1 MARIDLDKLRALLPP
16 ELKSFLGNDLSQWGP
31 RERGT
36 VLEHLKSIAEAVA
49 SFLPRIVA
57 EEKLSRRPSG
67 QAARFLDA
75 AILVAD
81 IAGFTALSE
90 SLSRPG
96 RKGAEELTAII
107 NRYFSSL
114 LGTLFKYGGD
124 LYRFSGDAL
133 LAVFRDEP
141 QAKTIY
147 EMRALQAALEVQS
160 FMRDFAVLRT
170 SVGDQQVGMHVA
182 VHSGKVLMMEL
193 GEPNLGLEHY
203 LGGRTMHE
211 IALLEDR
218 SEAGDILVSKTMIKK
233 LGKSLVTEAKPS
245 GEQALTGLAI
255 PVAPLDEARKPP
267 GTMGFEEE
275 AASLTE
281 RIYALAPFLHLD
293 LFQRIVTES
302 QRRIGE
308 GEHRRVSV
316 LFLVAGGLDLER
328 DSGAAD
334 KLAERYKAVQR
345 TVKSFGGII
354 NKVDVTPDGDRV
366 MILFGVPQA
375 YEDHE
380 TRALIC
386 ARELLADR
394 GAAALGLWQKA
405 GCNAG
410 HVFAGSVGSRIRR
423 EFTVM
428 GDEVNVA
435 ARLASLAQRGE
446 ILTSEKIKRRAKGSF
461 AFTPRGEVQV
471 KGKTAPVEVF
481 KVEGR
486 EEKPSLEG
494 WVSESL
500 ALVGRTPELALLDEA
515 IASALEGKG
524 QIVSLVG
531 EAGIGKSRLLKEL
544 LARWQGKGGRVFSGN
559 CQSFGNVLAYL
570 PWISVLESCFGM
582 NPQDPAAR
590 KAAKIEEGLKSVDPA
605 LGDWASLVGE
615 ALGVPL
621 GPGGMEEKPMVK
633 FLDAKLRRER
643 LLDIVFQVLA
653 ARSEKEPLG
662 LAIEDLHWMDAASLD
677 LLNYVARNLEGK
689 KILLALAY
697 RPVEKKWEFMEKPFH
712 RELRLRELVPSETS
726 QLVANLLQAPSL
738 PAELKDLVLS
748 KTQGNPFF
756 VEEVIKTLR
765 ERGAVSQEGGAW
777 KISAALSAVEVPDTV
792 QGVLMSRID
801 RLSPAEK
808 NILQVAAVIGREFDF
823 DILSGIAPQKERLSQ
838 ALSEL
843 TRLDLILQG
852 ESGKMTYLFKHVLT
866 QEVAYE
872 SLAFSRRHELHRSIG
887 DFIERAHE
895 KALDERLG
903 LLALHYSRGEAWDK
917 ALDYSVRAGDRA
929 KKVYANEEALR
940 FYDLALEVFDHMEK
954 EGYRMAVDDI

>member
-1 MARIDLDKLRALLPP
+1 MVEIDLEKLRALLPA
-16 ELKSFLGNDLSQWGP
+16 ELWNTLGEDPAQWGS
-31 RERGT
+31 RERNS
-36 VLEHLKSIAEAVA
+36 VLEHLKSIAEATA
-49 SFLPRIVA
+49 SFLPRTVA
-57 EEKLSRRPSG
+57 EQKLSGRPYRG
-67 QAARFLDA
+67 AARFFDA
-75 AILVAD
+75 AILMAD
-81 IAGFTALSE
+81 IAGFTVLSE
-90 SLSRPG
+90 SLSKPG
-96 RKGAEELTAII
+96 KKGAEELTEII

-133 LAVFRDEP
+133 LAVFRDDP

-147 EMRALQAALEVQS
+147 DMRALQAALEVQG

-170 SVGDQQVGMHVA
+170 SVGDQRVGMHVA

-193 GEPNLGLEHY
+193 GDPHIGLEHY

-211 IALLEDR
+211 LAVLEDR
-218 SEAGDILVSKTMIKK
+218 SQAGDILVAKALARK
-233 LGKSLVTEAKPS
+233 LGKSLVIEPRPS

-255 PVAPLDEARKPP
+255 PVAPLDEARKAAVP
-267 GTMGFEEE
+267 MRFEEE
-275 AASLTE
+275 IASLIE
-281 RIYALAPFLHLD
+281 RIYALAPYLHGD
-293 LFQRIVTES
+293 LFQHIVADPL
-302 QRRIGE
+302 RRFGE

-316 LFLVAGGLDLER
+316 LFLIAGGLDVER
-328 DSGAAD
+328 DAQAAE
-334 KLAERYKAVQR
+334 KLAERYR
-345 TVKSFGGII
+345 TVQHTVKNFGGVI

-386 ARELLADR
+386 ARELLADPSV
-394 GAAALGLWQKA
+394 ASSGLWQKA

-410 HVFAGSVGSRIRR
+410 HVFAGSVGSRIRQ

-435 ARLASLAQRGE
+435 ARLASLAQKGE
-446 ILTSEKIKRRAKGSF
+446 ILVSEKIKRRAKGSF
-461 AFTPRGEVQV
+461 VFSSRGATQV
-471 KGKTAPVEVF
+471 KGKAQPVDVL

-531 EAGIGKSRLLKEL
+531 EAGIGKSRLLREL
-544 LARWQGKGGRVFSGN
+544 LSRWQAKGGKVFSGN

-570 PWISVLESCFGM
+570 PWISVLESCFGIE
-582 NPQDPAAR
+582 PGDAPDR
-590 KAAKIEEGLKSVDPA
+590 KVKKIEAGMVQVDPA
-605 LGDWASLVGE
+605 LSDWVPLLGE
-615 ALGVPL
+615 ALGIPP
-621 GPGGMEEKPMVK
+621 GAGGMEEKPMVK
-633 FLDAKLRRER
+633 SLDAKLRRER

-653 ARSEKEPLG
+653 ARSEKEPLC
-662 LAIEDLHWMDAASLD
+662 LALEDLHWMDAASFD

-697 RPVEKKWEFMEKPFH
+697 RPVEKKWEFMEKAYH
-712 RELRLRELVPSETS
+712 REVRLRELGPTEVN
-726 QLVANLLQAPSL
+726 QLISNLLQSPAL
-738 PAELKDLVLS
+738 PAELKDLVLA

-765 ERGAVSQEGGAW
+765 ERGAVNQEGGAW
-777 KISAALSAVEVPDTV
+777 KLAASLSAVEVPDTI

-801 RLSPAEK
+801 RLAPADK
-808 NILQVAAVIGREFDF
+808 AILQVAAVIGREFDF
-823 DILSGIAPQKERLSQ
+823 DILSGVYARRDQISQ
-838 ALSEL
+838 TLSEL

-852 ESGKMTYLFKHVLT
+852 EGGKKVYLFKHVLT

-872 SLAFSRRHELHRSIG
+872 SLAFARRHELHRAIG
-887 DFIERAHE
+887 DTIERAHGE
-895 KALDERLG
+895 TLDEHLG
-903 LLALHYSRGEAWDK
+903 LLALHYSKGEVWDK

-954 EGYRMAVDDI
+954 EGYRMAEDDA